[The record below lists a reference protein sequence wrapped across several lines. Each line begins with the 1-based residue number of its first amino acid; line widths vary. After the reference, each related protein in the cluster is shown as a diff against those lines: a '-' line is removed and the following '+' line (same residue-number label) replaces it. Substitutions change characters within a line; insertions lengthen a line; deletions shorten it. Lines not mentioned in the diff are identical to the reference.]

1 MFPVGLYCSSF
12 GVGVVADD
20 LGGVLSEVGDL
31 GLEGL
36 SFFWVLYFGDVDAVL
51 IGEWVEDIH
60 VFDCIFASLLVS
72 VDEVDP
78 MVDVLRHVS

>member
-51 IGEWVEDIH
+51 IDECVEDIH
-60 VFDCIFASLLVS
+60 VFDDIFASLFGS
-72 VDEVDP
+72 VNEINPV
-78 MVDVLRHVS
+78 VDVL